1 MNTVTVNSDG
11 LTDQLLAVLRSVTGS
26 LSLAYARAPVPLT
39 GGFWAELF
47 AFSLAQPP
55 DGWPHDLVARMM
67 PDAITARRETLI
79 QAAVATAGFPTPV
92 VRAAGGPEDGLGR
105 AFMVMDRAPGAPLL
119 SGLSL
124 TGALGRGP
132 ALFGEIPRLL
142 ASTMARLHALDPE
155 PVRGQLE
162 AAAAIVSV
170 GSMLAIMRERAA
182 EFGRPD
188 LAQAAQWLI
197 DHPARPA
204 PDVICH
210 GDLHPFNLLRDGAR
224 VTLLDWSTALLAPRS
239 YDVAFTCLALAEPAL
254 AAPGW
259 LRSPVRWLGRRI
271 AGRFVRSYQASTGVV
286 IDRADLAWHQAAVCL
301 RALVEVAGW
310 THSGQR
316 EAHAGHPW
324 LATGPAFAARL
335 TAVTGVAVGPR

>member
-11 LTDQLLAVLRSVTGS
+11 LADRLLAVLRSVAGS
-26 LSLAYARAPVPLT
+26 PALTYARAPVPLT

-55 DGWPHDLVARMM
+55 DGWPHDLVARVM
-67 PDAITARRETLI
+67 PEANTARRETLI
-79 QAAVATAGFPTPV
+79 QAAVAAAGFPTPV
-92 VRAAGGPEDGLGR
+92 VRAAGGPDDGLDR

-124 TGALGRGP
+124 AGALGRGP

-155 PVRGQLE
+155 PVRSQLE
-162 AAAAIVSV
+162 AADAIVSV
-170 GSMLAIMRERAA
+170 GSMLAVMRELAA

-239 YDVAFTCLALAEPAL
+239 YDVAFTCLALSEPAL

-259 LRSPVRWLGRRI
+259 LRSAVRWMGRRM

-286 IDRADLAWHQAAVCL
+286 IDRAELAWHQAAVCL

-310 THSGQR
+310 AHSGQHD
-316 EAHAGHPW
+316 AHTGHPW
-324 LATGPAFAARL
+324 LVTSPAFVARL
-335 TAVTGVAVGPR
+335 TATTGVAVRSR

>member
-11 LTDQLLAVLRSVTGS
+11 IADQLLAVLRSVTGS
-26 LSLAYARAPVPLT
+26 PSLTYARAPVTLT

-55 DGWPHDLVARMM
+55 DGWPHDLVARVM
-67 PDAITARRETLI
+67 PEASAARKETLI
-79 QAAVATAGFPTPV
+79 QAAVAAAGFPTPI
-92 VRAAGGPEDGLGR
+92 VRAAGGPDDGLGR

-119 SGLSL
+119 SGLTL
-124 TGALGRGP
+124 TGVLGRGP

-155 PVRGQLE
+155 PLRGQLE

-170 GSMLAIMRERAA
+170 GSMLALLRELAA

-239 YDVAFTCLALAEPAL
+239 YDVAFTCMALSEPAV

-259 LRSPVRWLGRRI
+259 LRPALRWLGRRL

-286 IDRADLAWHQAAVCL
+286 IDEAELARYQAVVCL
-301 RALVEVAGW
+301 RALVEVSGW
-310 THSGQR
+310 IHSGQHD
-316 EAHAGHPW
+316 AHTGHPW
-324 LATGPAFAARL
+324 LTTGPALAARL
-335 TAVTGVAVGPR
+335 TATTGSAVRSL